1 MTDEPELDETADE
14 MPVEETEIVDE
25 QPVMEETSD
34 SLEQPEV
41 SVLLQVPETP
51 APQFEGA
58 GQNASL
64 NPDDVGADSDLVR
77 PSRATQFRA
86 QRRMQLSNT
95 LPALL
100 FIAAGVLLLLR
111 PDAVT
116 RLLVV

>member
-1 MTDEPELDETADE
+1 MTDDPELNETADE

-25 QPVMEETSD
+25 QPVMETSD

-51 APQFEGA
+51 AHRSEGA

-100 FIAAGVLLLLR
+100 LIAAGVL
-111 PDAVT
+111 
-116 RLLVV
+116 